1 MADQEEKDVDRD
13 YSLLKPEDEGTQNR
27 KSTARHALILITDAL
42 HKSRLLPIE
51 QRPFQRLNKR
61 LISPDSPFV
70 KRPIALAPPIS
81 NNAAPDEKADQ
92 STYAE
97 RAADWCKQ
105 FREEML
111 LDFALFENSITRIQ
125 LLRNQNEAERRR
137 YADEKVQIN
146 ERAQA
151 VRENIIN
158 LRQQLQ
164 DAQARLALRKEY
176 DALAEKITSNRM
188 LKPRGDQEA
197 SMEKLQK
204 EIAELEREKEEY
216 GRKWVQRRIQFG
228 MIVKEGKA
236 MLDLIKSEK
245 EEAERKEGMEGG
257 GDDGEDVSAKGQL
270 SAVGTPKPD
279 TGGTTP
285 LLVPDGDIDESGKAD
300 EDADNEDVKMGDAN
314 EDASENIDGAV
325 TDLEEGE
332 AEDDIM
338 ETS

>member
-1 MADQEEKDVDRD
+1 M
-13 YSLLKPEDEGTQNR
+13 
-27 KSTARHALILITDAL
+27 
-42 HKSRLLPIE
+42 
-51 QRPFQRLNKR
+51 NKR

-70 KRPIALAPPIS
+70 KRPTALAPQTS
-81 NNAAPDEKADQ
+81 NDAPPDEKEDESSQ
-92 STYAE
+92 AE
-97 RAADWCKQ
+97 RSADWCKQ

-137 YADEKVQIN
+137 YADEKVEIN
-146 ERAQA
+146 EKAQT
-151 VRENIIN
+151 VRENIFN

-176 DALAEKITSNRM
+176 DALAEKITGNRM
-188 LKPRGDQEA
+188 LKPREDQEA

-228 MIVKEGKA
+228 VIVKEGKA

-257 GDDGEDVSAKGQL
+257 GDDGEEVSAKGQF

-279 TGGTTP
+279 TEGTTP
-285 LLVPDGDIDESGKAD
+285 LPVPDGDADESGKAE
-300 EDADNEDVKMGDAN
+300 EDGENEDVKMGDGN
-314 EDASENIDGAV
+314 EEAFENMDEAA